1 MTREL
6 STDQNTLKQEG
17 KTYKA
22 VIGGTCK
29 DCDLESRNC
38 SVPCNPYERED
49 KQSVT
54 FKEDKNE
61 AEN

>member
-1 MTREL
+1 MKTI
-6 STDQNTLKQEG
+6 SKDQNTLELDG

-38 SVPCNPYERED
+38 SIPCNPYERTD
-49 KQSVT
+49 KQCKV
-54 FKEDKNE
+54 FKLEKND
-61 AEN
+61 

>member
-1 MTREL
+1 MKTISE
-6 STDQNTLKQEG
+6 DQNTLIQDG

-29 DCDLESRNC
+29 DCDLSPKNC
-38 SVPCNPYERED
+38 TVPCNPYERED

-54 FKEDKNE
+54 FKEEQND
-61 AEN
+61 